1 MGKADRKRLASHKEM
16 LPVKLTDS
24 EHLDRAKKWAK
35 ACEELALQLAEADEV
50 KKELKAKEAHLE
62 EVQRR
67 LQHVV
72 GAGAEPREVLV
83 EAWADFATNKFE
95 EVRTD
100 TGQVINRR
108 ALEAHERQG
117 AFDPGEWGEQLHLRL
132 LRERE
137 DVAKKRAGEKG
148 EAE

>member
-1 MGKADRKRLASHKEM
+1 M

-35 ACEELALQLAEADEV
+35 ACEELALHVAEADEV
-50 KKELKAKEAHLE
+50 KKALKAKEALLD

-67 LQHVV
+67 LMHVV

-95 EVRTD
+95 EVRSD
-100 TGQVINRR
+100 TGDVINRVRCGGR
-108 ALEAHERQG
+108 AAGRLRPTRVGRAAAPAH
-117 AFDPGEWGEQLHLRL
+117 A
-132 LRERE
+132 
-137 DVAKKRAGEKG
+137 ARA
-148 EAE
+148 